1 MPNGYN
7 SIHTGQWHDNQLT
20 IAEVFDRIYPVGS
33 IYISVN
39 DTNPSVLFG
48 GTWEQITGR
57 FLLATGYPGNNTYDG
72 FGAIKQPDTWHV
84 YPEQTGGEDYHTLTI
99 NETPAHTHT
108 RGTMDITG
116 KIEVWT
122 DYNKGNSD
130 FDTECV
136 AGAFHF
142 KTGTDWEAG
151 VSTNASGGNYDA
163 ERKVNFT
170 ASRSWTGETSSVGG
184 NEAHNNMPPYFG
196 VNMWQRTE

>member
-20 IAEVFDRIYPVGS
+20 IAEIFDRIYPVGS

-84 YPEQTGGEDYHTLTI
+84 YPEQTGGEDYHTLTT

-108 RGTMDITG
+108 RGTME
-116 KIEVWT
+116 IEGTWWT
-122 DYNKGNSD
+122 SWNQNVRGFHNLSC
-130 FDTECV
+130 T
-136 AGAFHF
+136 GAFYSHIDNSRPGRITSEDANANNGGGRNGMPWF
-142 KTGTDWEAG
+142 R
-151 VSTNASGGNYDA
+151 ASGG
-163 ERKVNFT
+163 
-170 ASRSWTGETSSVGG
+170 WTGETSSVGG

-196 VNMWQRTE
+196 VNMWQRIE